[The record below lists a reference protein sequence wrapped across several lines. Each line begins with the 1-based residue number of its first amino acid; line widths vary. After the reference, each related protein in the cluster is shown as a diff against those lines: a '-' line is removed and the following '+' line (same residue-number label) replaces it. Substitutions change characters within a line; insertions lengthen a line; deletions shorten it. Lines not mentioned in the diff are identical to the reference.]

1 MIKVKSFFPINDL
14 RKITRNPEKFKVN
27 FAKTKRYANSTIPTL
42 QRLLNSDEKQN
53 NNDFRRY
60 GC

>member
-42 QRLLNSDEKQN
+42 QRLLNNDEQQN
-53 NNDFRRY
+53 KNRLRRF
-60 GC
+60 GS